1 MSVLEQVQ
9 DDARTAMKARERD
22 KASALRLVVDALQQ
36 DAKMGKGDEVA
47 VLQRERKKRVEAA
60 EAFEGA
66 GRTEQAAAERFEA
79 ELIEGYLPAQLSDE
93 ELEGLV
99 AEAVAETGATEQK
112 QMGQVMSAVM
122 PKVAGRAD
130 GKRVSAAVRK
140 KLGAEL
146 GPPPAD
152 SRQRGGRRARRLRGL
167 GPARAARPPAG
178 GSPPARQRAD
188 PGRRRRATCR
198 RPRQWSTRWSS

>member
-9 DDARTAMKARERD
+9 DDARSAMKARERE

-36 DAKMGKGDEVA
+36 DAKLGKGDEIA

-60 EAFEGA
+60 EAYEGA
-66 GRTEQAAAERFEA
+66 GRAEQAAAERFEA

-93 ELEGLV
+93 ELDGLV
-99 AEAVAETGATEQK
+99 ADAVAETGATEQR

-122 PKVAGRAD
+122 PKVGARAD

-140 KLGAEL
+140 KLG
-146 GPPPAD
+146 
-152 SRQRGGRRARRLRGL
+152 S
-167 GPARAARPPAG
+167 
-178 GSPPARQRAD
+178 
-188 PGRRRRATCR
+188 
-198 RPRQWSTRWSS
+198 

>member
-9 DDARTAMKARERD
+9 DDARTALKARERE
-22 KASALRLVVDALQQ
+22 KAAALRLIVDALQQ
-36 DAKMGKGDEVA
+36 DAKLGKGDEIA

-66 GRTEQAAAERFEA
+66 GRAEQAAAERSEA
-79 ELIEGYLPAQLSDE
+79 ELIEAYLPAQLSDE

-99 AEAVAETGATEQK
+99 DEAVAETGATERK

-130 GKRVSAAVRK
+130 GKRVSAAVGK
-140 KLGAEL
+140 KLG
-146 GPPPAD
+146 
-152 SRQRGGRRARRLRGL
+152 S
-167 GPARAARPPAG
+167 
-178 GSPPARQRAD
+178 
-188 PGRRRRATCR
+188 
-198 RPRQWSTRWSS
+198 